1 MFPREIIR
9 NEVAIM
15 QFILEN
21 TSDKIPIPIPVPSIA
36 RWVETKKSPSDLG
49 PLIGMKYVQN
59 VGSMGRL
66 LEMLRRQGGQK
77 PVLNLD
83 LKPTRLEGL
92 YRNLANIIL
101 SLSTLHFGQIVYFQ
115 E

>member
-1 MFPREIIR
+1 
-9 NEVAIM
+9 M

-21 TSDKIPIPIPVPSIA
+21 TSDKIPIPVPVPSIA

-83 LKPTRLEGL
+83 LKPTR
-92 YRNLANIIL
+92 YQRNEANIPADIDPDVL
-101 SLSTLHFGQIVYFQ
+101 ADDFIRKFVARFLFRKTVRD
-115 E
+115 